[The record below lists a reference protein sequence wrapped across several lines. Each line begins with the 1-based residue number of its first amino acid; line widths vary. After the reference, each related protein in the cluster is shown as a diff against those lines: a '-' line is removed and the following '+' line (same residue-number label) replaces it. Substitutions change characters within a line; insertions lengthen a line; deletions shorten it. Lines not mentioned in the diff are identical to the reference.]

1 MRRSGPAWG
10 PTGVDVAE
18 ALRQSR
24 ARFAGGAA
32 AVARVLAAATA
43 ETTLAQ
49 RIWTVPLLADYGRKQ
64 QVLVG
69 DAAHGMTPNLGRGAC
84 EALVDAASLAQLLN
98 SRPVPAALAAYNTQR
113 LVRTQL
119 LRLASSGMTRL
130 ALADRAQPLRDRILS
145 LAGRLSRSA

>member
-10 PTGVDVAE
+10 RPGVDVAE

-69 DAAHGMTPNLGRGAC
+69 DAAHGMTPNLGGA
-84 EALVDAASLAQLLN
+84 
-98 SRPVPAALAAYNTQR
+98 PAR
-113 LVRTQL
+113 
-119 LRLASSGMTRL
+119 
-130 ALADRAQPLRDRILS
+130 
-145 LAGRLSRSA
+145 RSWTPPHWRSC